1 MTKGEKS
8 WLLQTAA
15 IIETIVEKHMF
26 SQATLEIGPDDAWFK
41 ESCNFIGLVCDLKDF
56 TTTLKNMVKYAEKR
70 ENV

>member
-15 IIETIVEKHMF
+15 IIEAIVEKRMF

-41 ESCNFIGLVCDLKDF
+41 ESCNFIGLVCDLQDF